1 VTPTR
6 PALASSARPRRRGV
20 FAAIHGEGRAST
32 PPSRPK
38 ASAAQQGAI
47 VPAKREIFED
57 KRFESGRP
65 PKGNWTTCPALA
77 PVQPPFNPLIY
88 SADAI
93 LPIISFG
100 QGSEWR
106 PAYDRSVRLGDVTL
120 PPAAVSWA
128 KSIEIAIGWI
138 CGLLLGAVVSG
149 FIKKE

>member
-1 VTPTR
+1 M
-6 PALASSARPRRRGV
+6 V
-20 FAAIHGEGRAST
+20 FAHPMGRMGRGR
-32 PPSRPK
+32 RPIRRF
-38 ASAAQQGAI
+38 ALIIILAMWLGFAAFYATAAQQGAI

-57 KRFESGRP
+57 KRYESCRP

-77 PVQPPFNPLIY
+77 SVQPTFNPLIY
-88 SADAI
+88 SADVI